1 MLEQEVVV
9 LGAGFLLDPLRL
21 SMQLV
26 KVVDLV
32 FEQDAS
38 LHLSLVLLLIPPK
51 LQLRM
56 LSLPSLLLHLLL
68 QLLTL

>member
-1 MLEQEVVV
+1 VLEQEVVV

-26 KVVDLV
+26 KVVDPV
-32 FEQDAS
+32 FELDAG
-38 LHLSLVLLLIPPK
+38 LNISLVLLLIPPK

-56 LSLPSLLLHLLL
+56 LSLPSLLLYFLLK
-68 QLLTL
+68 LLTL